1 MPCATD
7 KLKKADVTSTPWP
20 LLERWNL
27 APFCEHAPLHE
38 TAQLVLVHINYS
50 LNNP

>member
-27 APFCEHAPLHE
+27 APFVNMLLCMKQPK
-38 TAQLVLVHINYS
+38 VLVHINYS